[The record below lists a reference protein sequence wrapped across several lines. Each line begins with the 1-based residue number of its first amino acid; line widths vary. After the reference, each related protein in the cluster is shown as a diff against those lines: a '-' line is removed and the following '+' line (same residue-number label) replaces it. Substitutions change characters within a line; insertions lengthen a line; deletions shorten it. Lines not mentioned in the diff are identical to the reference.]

1 MNLVQNMPI
10 CKFQNNKFI
19 NIEDEL
25 IVEFP
30 FEIYV
35 NDEKLITLMCT
46 PSNLKYL
53 AIGFLFSDGIIN
65 NYKDIEEIIIN
76 KNNNAF
82 VYTKNKID
90 LSCKHSNRIKTSG
103 CGNASIA
110 SNYSEYLK
118 KHVGTNNKITAE
130 KIEEISNSLFENSG
144 LFLRTGG
151 VHNTSLWDNNEMIM
165 FHEDIGRHNTLDKI
179 IGESLV
185 KNIQLQD
192 KIIYT
197 SGRISSEMLIKTAKA
212 DIGIVISRSTV
223 TNKAKEIADELG
235 ITLIGFS
242 RKNRFNIYSD
252 KYKRILVNN

>member
-1 MNLVQNMPI
+1 MKLVQNMQI
-10 CKFQNNKFI
+10 CKFQNNRFI
-19 NIEDEL
+19 NVCDEV

-46 PSNLKYL
+46 PNNLDYL
-53 AIGFLFSDGIIN
+53 AIGYLFSDGIIN
-65 NYKDIEEIIIN
+65 NYNDIEEIIIN
-76 KNNNAF
+76 KDNNAF

-90 LSCKHSNRIKTSG
+90 LTCKHSNRARTSG
-103 CGNASIA
+103 CGNATMPD
-110 SNYSEYLK
+110 NYMDYIEEQVIVK
-118 KHVGTNNKITAE
+118 NNITTK
-130 KIEEISNSLFENSG
+130 KIEEITNSLYENSG

-151 VHNTSLWDNNEMIM
+151 VHNTSLWNDKEMMM

-185 KNIQLQD
+185 KNIELND

-197 SGRISSEMLIKTAKA
+197 SGRISSEMLVKTAKA
-212 DIGIVISRSTV
+212 HIGTVISRSTV
-223 TNKAKEIADELG
+223 TNVAKEIADELG

-252 KYKRILVNN
+252 KHKRILI